1 MLHRLANDYQ
11 IEGNE
16 ILQNNDYLREYLS
29 INDKQIIKRWCIR
42 RIEEITGGIK
52 MQKTGGVIT
61 LQQLQRNIL
70 TNITMK
76 RLVLKMYLRQ

>member
-52 MQKTGGVIT
+52 MQRLAGVIT